1 MATND
6 SVNVGLSGVTG
17 SGNFVGSTSPTLITP
32 ALGTPASGNLVN
44 CTGAVVAG
52 GGTGVSSF
60 TAYAVICGGTTST
73 GALQSVASV
82 GTSGQVLTSNGA
94 GALPTFQAAGGGGN
108 TGLINIQVFMASG
121 TYTPTSGMGNCVI
134 QCIGGG
140 GAGGGTPS
148 TTAFLSGGG
157 GGAGGFSQ
165 SYVSAATIGVS
176 QTVTIGAG
184 GTGVSNANGN
194 AGGNTSVGSIVIA
207 NGGSGGAAG
216 TTSTGST
223 SGGAG
228 GVVGTGNV
236 TLPGS
241 PGLFG
246 VSASSGT
253 TVSGNGGNSY
263 FAGGALGVAPGTLSS
278 TAGVSAVANSGAGGS
293 GSSIT
298 GGSAAARAGGNGGS
312 GLVIIYEYA

>member
-94 GALPTFQAAGGGGN
+94 GALPTFQAAGGGN
-108 TGLINIQVFMASG
+108 TGLINIQVFKTSG
-121 TYTPTSGMGNCVI
+121 TYTPTSGMANCVI
-134 QCIGGG
+134 QCWGGG
-140 GAGGGTPS
+140 GAGGGNPASSSGS
-148 TTAFLSGGG
+148 TGGG
-157 GGAGGFSQ
+157 GGSGGYAQ
-165 SYVSAATIGVS
+165 SYVSAATIGAS
-176 QTVTIGAG
+176 QTVTVGTG
-184 GTGVSNANGN
+184 GTGSSNANG
-194 AGGNTSVGSIVIA
+194 GNGNDTSVGTIVIGKGGTGGTKSSGTS
-207 NGGSGGAAG
+207 NGGAGGAAG
-216 TTSTGST
+216 VAGTGDITLPGNVGFNGST
-223 SGGAG
+223 SASGMGAG
-228 GVVGTGNV
+228 SFFGGSTQVVTSDAAGN
-236 TLPGS
+236 
-241 PGLFG
+241 
-246 VSASSGT
+246 SAS
-253 TVSGNGGNSY
+253 
-263 FAGGALGVAPGTLSS
+263 
-278 TAGVSAVANSGAGGS
+278 ANTGAGGS
-293 GSSIT
+293 GSIGTSA
-298 GGSAAARAGGNGGS
+298 GSSARAGGNGGS